1 MHQSEAVQPYFSWLD
16 PYVALF
22 QNAGEWGH
30 FLQMCIV
37 LGIGS
42 FARYFLDTY
51 SVPGTGGVVPIR
63 QNLYSHLMEE
73 QDRQ

>member
-1 MHQSEAVQPYFSWLD
+1 
-16 PYVALF
+16 
-22 QNAGEWGH
+22 
-30 FLQMCIV
+30 MCIV